1 MFFGGIDMKEVKC
14 FRSLLG
20 FSFVMTITPF
30 LASIISFFLFV
41 YEKETFGIS
50 VLIIAIA
57 SLLFAIVDG
66 IFALCKW
73 SSPIY
78 IYEDKIEQKQW
89 GTLVSIKYDEIEKVE
104 INKNRLRFSGD
115 WYRFIIYAHNQKIEM
130 SMLAEFDYFREK
142 CKNPIFIDYIKHK
155 EKDYDWLKRSNRS

>member
-1 MFFGGIDMKEVKC
+1 MKEVKC

-20 FSFVMTITPF
+20 FSLGMTIPPF

-50 VLIIAIA
+50 VLIIEIA
-57 SLLFAIVDG
+57 SLLFAIVGG

-104 INKNRLRFSGD
+104 INKNRLRSGD
-115 WYRFIIYAHNQKIEM
+115 CYRFIIYAHNQKIEM
-130 SMLAEFDYFREK
+130 SMWAEFDYFREK

>member
-1 MFFGGIDMKEVKC
+1 MKEVKC

-57 SLLFAIVDG
+57 SLLFAIVGG

-78 IYEDKIEQKQW
+78 IYDDKIEQKQW

-104 INKNRLRFSGD
+104 INKNRLRFSD
-115 WYRFIIYAHNQKIEM
+115 WYRLIIYAHNQKIEM
-130 SMLAEFDYFREK
+130 SLWSEFDYLREK
-142 CKNPIFIDYIKHK
+142 CKNPIFIDYIKQK
-155 EKDYDWLKRSNRS
+155 EKDYDWLMSKRS

>member
-1 MFFGGIDMKEVKC
+1 MKGPKV

-20 FSFVMTITPF
+20 FSLGMSIMPF
-30 LASIISFFLFV
+30 LSSIIFFFV
-41 YEKETFGIS
+41 FVDEKETVGIS
-50 VLIIAIA
+50 ALIIAIA
-57 SLLFAIVDG
+57 LLLFAIVGG

-104 INKNRLRFSGD
+104 INKNRLRSGD

-130 SMLAEFDYFREK
+130 SMWAEFDYFREK

>member
-1 MFFGGIDMKEVKC
+1 MKEVKC

-20 FSFVMTITPF
+20 FSLGMTIPPF
-30 LASIISFFLFV
+30 LVSIISFFFFV

-57 SLLFAIVDG
+57 SLLFAIVGG

-78 IYEDKIEQKQW
+78 IYDDKIEQKQW
-89 GTLVSIKYDEIEKVE
+89 GTLVSIKYDEIEEVE
-104 INKNRLRFSGD
+104 IDKNRLRFRGD

-130 SMLAEFDYFREK
+130 SLWAEFDYFREK

-155 EKDYDWLKRSNRS
+155 EKDYDWLKMSKRS

>member
-1 MFFGGIDMKEVKC
+1 MNEAKG

-20 FSFVMTITPF
+20 FSLGMTIPPF

-57 SLLFAIVDG
+57 SLLFAIVGG

-73 SSPIY
+73 SSPIC
-78 IYEDKIEQKQW
+78 IYDDKIEQKQW

-104 INKNRLRFSGD
+104 IDKNRLRFRGD

-130 SMLAEFDYFREK
+130 SLWAEFDYFREK

>member
-1 MFFGGIDMKEVKC
+1 MKEVKC

-57 SLLFAIVDG
+57 SLLFAIVGG

-78 IYEDKIEQKQW
+78 IYDDKIEQKQW

-104 INKNRLRFSGD
+104 INKNRLRFSD
-115 WYRFIIYAHNQKIEM
+115 WYRLIIYAHNQKIEM
-130 SMLAEFDYFREK
+130 SLWAEFDYLREK
-142 CKNPIFIDYIKHK
+142 CKNPIFIDYIKQK
-155 EKDYDWLKRSNRS
+155 EKDYDWLMSKRS

>member
-1 MFFGGIDMKEVKC
+1 MKEVKC

-20 FSFVMTITPF
+20 FSLGMSIMPF
-30 LASIISFFLFV
+30 LMSIIFFFV
-41 YEKETFGIS
+41 FVDEKETVGIS
-50 VLIIAIA
+50 ALIIAIA
-57 SLLFAIVDG
+57 LLLFAIVGG

-104 INKNRLRFSGD
+104 INKNRLRSGD
-115 WYRFIIYAHNQKIEM
+115 CYRFIIYAHNQKIEM
-130 SMLAEFDYFREK
+130 SMWAEFDYFREK

>member
-1 MFFGGIDMKEVKC
+1 MKEVKT

-20 FSFVMTITPF
+20 FSFSMSFIPF
-30 LASIISFFLFV
+30 LASIIFFIGFIEARKNVGVSF
-41 YEKETFGIS
+41 
-50 VLIIAIA
+50 LIIAIA
-57 SLLFAIVDG
+57 LLLFAIVGG

-104 INKNRLRFSGD
+104 INKNRLRSGD

-130 SMLAEFDYFREK
+130 SMWAEFDYFREK